1 MNVSF
6 YPGPSQ
12 LYPEVE
18 QYLTD
23 AYRSGILSMNHR
35 SPAFMDLL
43 AQTVAALREKLALP
57 PDYEVYFTSSATECW
72 EIIAQSLLSR
82 QSLHAFNGAFGQKW
96 YEYTQRIRP
105 DSVALPFGVD
115 EPLDVA
121 SMSRGTQADV
131 LCLTHNETSNAT
143 AIFPE
148 LLLAARRSFAGVIAV
163 DATSSMAGVALPWE
177 AADAWFASVQ
187 KCFGLPPGLGVLIVS
202 PRAVEQAQRVADRR
216 YYNSLLF
223 VRENFL
229 KNQTPYTPNTLAIY
243 LLSRVMQ
250 QVPPIGQIDAQTR
263 QRAKEWYAFLS
274 DLSVDLLVQN
284 EAVRSD
290 TVVAFR
296 GEASFI
302 AELKTRALA
311 EGIVLGNGYGEWKNA
326 SVRIANFPAITEK
339 AIQRLRIFLKNN
351 IPDLH

>member
-18 QYLTD
+18 HYLTD

-35 SPAFMDLL
+35 SAAFMDLL
-43 AQTVAALREKLALP
+43 AQTVAALSEKLALP
-57 PDYEVYFTSSATECW
+57 AEYEIYFTSSATECW
-72 EIIAQSLLSR
+72 EIIAQSLIGHR
-82 QSLHAFNGAFGQKW
+82 SLHAFNGAFGQKW
-96 YEYTQRIRP
+96 YEYTRRLFP
-105 DSVALPFGVD
+105 DCVAQPFGVD

-121 SMSRGTQADV
+121 GIASVEQADV

-143 AIFPE
+143 AISSE
-148 LLLAARRSFAGVIAV
+148 LLLASRHAFAGLIAV

-177 AADAWFASVQ
+177 AADVWFASVQ

-202 PRAVEQAQRVADRR
+202 PRAVEQAQRVADHRH
-216 YYNSLLF
+216 YNSLLF

-243 LLSRVMQ
+243 LLYRVMQ
-250 QVPPIGQIDAQTR
+250 QVSPIRQIDVQTR
-263 QRAKEWYAFLS
+263 QRAQAWYA
-274 DLSVDLLVQN
+274 LLEKLPVAPLVGN
-284 EAVRSD
+284 EAVRSP

-296 GEASFI
+296 GEGLFI
-302 AELKTRALA
+302 GKLKERALI
-311 EGIVLGNGYGEWKNA
+311 EGIVLGNGYGEWKNT
-326 SVRIANFPAITEK
+326 SVRIANFPAITDED
-339 AIQRLRIFLKNN
+339 IHRLRVFLQNN
-351 IPDLH
+351 ILKFL